1 MRRCNNRFGVR
12 GAVLGG
18 VAMLAGL
25 ASGVAAE
32 TTGFDGL
39 GEDFYGDTFTHDGIT
54 FQNAFS
60 SGEPRTF
67 SIDDATDLWTDW
79 GVTEWAEG
87 NVLGMG
93 AYSNGSDGVAFSA
106 ISSIEMTTGA
116 VVNSAEFT
124 FLYILDDGN
133 NDYAQNTMTLEAILD
148 GSVVHSE
155 LYTPGNEIYDSGRST
170 YGATR
175 FSLGGVDFDT
185 LRLSVDG
192 QVNEGRVA
200 GVIDN
205 VTITPAPASMAMLAM
220 GGLAAGRR
228 KR

>member
-54 FQNAFS
+54 FQYAFS

-133 NDYAQNTMTLEAILD
+133 NDYAQNTMTLEAILN

-192 QVNEGRVA
+192 
-200 GVIDN
+200 
-205 VTITPAPASMAMLAM
+205 
-220 GGLAAGRR
+220 
-228 KR
+228 

>member
-67 SIDDATDLWTDW
+67 SIDDATDLWT
-79 GVTEWAEG
+79 
-87 NVLGMG
+87 
-93 AYSNGSDGVAFSA
+93 
-106 ISSIEMTTGA
+106 
-116 VVNSAEFT
+116 
-124 FLYILDDGN
+124 
-133 NDYAQNTMTLEAILD
+133 
-148 GSVVHSE
+148 
-155 LYTPGNEIYDSGRST
+155 
-170 YGATR
+170 
-175 FSLGGVDFDT
+175 
-185 LRLSVDG
+185 
-192 QVNEGRVA
+192 
-200 GVIDN
+200 
-205 VTITPAPASMAMLAM
+205 
-220 GGLAAGRR
+220 
-228 KR
+228 